1 VSRLTKKIDE
11 SLNTFTALSVSNQ
24 QTKVLSSSFQSV
36 TSLTRSAVM
45 KCGMATAQCSC
56 RPLACEV
63 ACLSDCDVGLSGY
76 YKQKL
81 NLQHL
86 DFRRFLA
93 SLTLLIGRCTL
104 PGMLAVRKR
113 SRRRRATSRDPEHT
127 RELLLQAAFQEM
139 HRSGFRSADLD
150 AILAAAGVTKGAL
163 YYYFDNKEAL
173 GYAVVDEVI
182 ASNLHQKWV
191 QPLRNA
197 KNPIDGLV
205 RIVQSESLK
214 REDVQH
220 GCPLLNL
227 SQEMSGLNEGFR
239 RRTARVFKDW
249 HDAVAKALREGQK
262 LGVVRNDINAN
273 ETATFLI
280 AAYEGHVVLG
290 KNSQDARMLQSGQ
303 RSVIRH
309 LQSLRPVRCRP

>member
-1 VSRLTKKIDE
+1 MRWWTK
-11 SLNTFTALSVSNQ
+11 SSQVTFT
-24 QTKVLSSSFQSV
+24 
-36 TSLTRSAVM
+36 
-45 KCGMATAQCSC
+45 
-56 RPLACEV
+56 
-63 ACLSDCDVGLSGY
+63 
-76 YKQKL
+76 
-81 NLQHL
+81 
-86 DFRRFLA
+86 
-93 SLTLLIGRCTL
+93 
-104 PGMLAVRKR
+104 
-113 SRRRRATSRDPEHT
+113 
-127 RELLLQAAFQEM
+127 
-139 HRSGFRSADLD
+139 RSGCSLCGTRR
-150 AILAAAGVTKGAL
+150 T
-163 YYYFDNKEAL
+163 
-173 GYAVVDEVI
+173 
-182 ASNLHQKWV
+182 
-191 QPLRNA
+191 
-197 KNPIDGLV
+197 PIDGLV

-214 REDVQH
+214 REDVQR

-239 RRTARVFKDW
+239 RRTAKVFKDW